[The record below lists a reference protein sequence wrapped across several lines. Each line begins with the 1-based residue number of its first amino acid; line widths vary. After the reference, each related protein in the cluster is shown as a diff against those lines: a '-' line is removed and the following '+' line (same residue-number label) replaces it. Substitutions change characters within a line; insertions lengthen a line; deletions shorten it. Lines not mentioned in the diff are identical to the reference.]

1 MGLSRIF
8 NISTRSLSAYQ
19 QAMDVTAHNVANA
32 GNPNYSRQRVL
43 LKSED
48 PQMDNRFSWGM
59 GIKVEDVSRI
69 HDNLI
74 EAQIVENNQKYSA
87 NKKESELLQQIETV
101 FGEPTEYGL
110 SNYLSKFFD
119 SWSSLSAS
127 PNSIEARKEVVFAA
141 ENLSNKISDIYQQF
155 ANIKTTIANNFKEKT
170 TQINDLLKQIKDLN
184 FQIYNASVHNQ
195 NANDLADTRDKLIND
210 LSSIVDVKVSYNDN
224 NVATVYIGGVF
235 AVNAQSMNR
244 FKMVRSDKEL
254 GLRTEKGNVKAFIT
268 KGEMFALSDV
278 YSNKITHYEDS
289 MNTIFQKLVD
299 EVNTIHQKGYTI
311 NQPPQTNIKF
321 FNSFENGTLTINPE
335 VEYDPKK
342 IAVSSDG
349 TSGNGDYAVEIADL
363 KEKKILNGMSLTQN
377 YAELV
382 DEVGNNV
389 NNAKQATES
398 TNLVLQ
404 QLQNE
409 KDSYSGVSIDE
420 EMTKL
425 LKFQKS
431 YDASAKLIKIAN
443 EVLDTLINIV

>member
-43 LKSED
+43 LNSEN
-48 PQMDNRFSWGM
+48 PQMDNKFSWGM
-59 GIKVEDVSRI
+59 GIKVEDVRRV
-69 HDNLI
+69 HDSLI
-74 EAQIVENNQKYSA
+74 EAQIIENNQRYMSS
-87 NKKESELLQQIETV
+87 KKQSELLGQIETI
-101 FGEPTEYGL
+101 FGEPGEYGL

-141 ENLSNKISDIYQQF
+141 ENLSNKVSDIYQQF
-155 ANIKTTIANNFKEKT
+155 ANIKTTIANNFSEKT
-170 TQINDLLKQIKDLN
+170 TQINNLLKQIKDLN
-184 FQIYNASVHNQ
+184 FQIYNASVHKQ
-195 NANDLADTRDKLIND
+195 DANDLEDTRDKLIHD
-210 LSSIVDVKVSYNDN
+210 LSSIVDVKVSYDGN

-235 AVNAQSMNR
+235 AANAQSMNS
-244 FKMVRSDKEL
+244 FKMVRTGDEL
-254 GLRTEKGNVKAFIT
+254 SLRTEKGNVKAFIQN
-268 KGEMFALSDV
+268 GEMAALSDV
-278 YSNKITHYEDS
+278 YSKKIKHYQDS
-289 MNTIFQKLVD
+289 LNNILETLVS
-299 EVNTIHQKGYTI
+299 EVNAIHRKGYSM
-311 NQPPQTNIKF
+311 NQPPQTGIDF
-321 FNSFENGTLTINPE
+321 FSSFKNGALTINAE
-335 VEYDPKK
+335 VLNDPKK
-342 IAVSSDG
+342 IAVSADG
-349 TSGNGDYAVEIADL
+349 TSGNGDYAVEIANL
-363 KEKKILNGMSLTQN
+363 KDKNVLKGMSLTQN

-389 NNAKQATES
+389 NDAKQTEES

-443 EVLDTLINIV
+443 DVLQTLINIV

>member
-43 LKSED
+43 LKSEY
-48 PQMDNRFSWGM
+48 PQMDNKFSWGM
-59 GIKVEDVSRI
+59 GVKVEDVRRV
-69 HDNLI
+69 HDSLI
-74 EAQIVENNQKYSA
+74 EAQIVENNQKYTA
-87 NKKESELLQQIETV
+87 NKKESELLSQIENV
-101 FGEPTEYGL
+101 FGEPSEYGL

-127 PNSIEARKEVVFAA
+127 PNSIEARKEVVFASQ
-141 ENLSNKISDIYQQF
+141 NLANKVSSIFKQF
-155 ANIKTTIANNFKEKT
+155 SNIKTTIANNFSEKT

-184 FQIYNASVHNQ
+184 FQIYNAAVHKQ
-195 NANDLADTRDKLIND
+195 NANDLEDTRDKLIND
-210 LSSIVDVKVSYNDN
+210 LSSIVDVKVSYDQN

-235 AVNAQSMNR
+235 AANAQSMNT
-244 FKMVRSDKEL
+244 FKMVRTDDEL
-254 GLRTEKGNVKAFIT
+254 SLRTEKGNIKAFIT
-268 KGEMFALSDV
+268 KGEMSALSDV
-278 YSNKITHYEDS
+278 YSKKIKGYES
-289 MNTIFQKLVD
+289 SLNTLMQTLVS
-299 EVNTIHQKGYTI
+299 EVNAVHEKGYSM
-311 NQPPQTNIKF
+311 NQPPQTGIAF
-321 FNSFENGTLTINPE
+321 FDSFKDGKLSINAE
-335 VEYDPKK
+335 VLNDPKK
-342 IAVSSDG
+342 IAISADG
-349 TSGNGDYAVEIADL
+349 TSGNGDYAVEIANL
-363 KEKKILNGMSLTQN
+363 KDKKVLNGMSLTQN

-382 DEVGNNV
+382 DEVGNHV
-389 NNAKQATES
+389 NNAKQAEES